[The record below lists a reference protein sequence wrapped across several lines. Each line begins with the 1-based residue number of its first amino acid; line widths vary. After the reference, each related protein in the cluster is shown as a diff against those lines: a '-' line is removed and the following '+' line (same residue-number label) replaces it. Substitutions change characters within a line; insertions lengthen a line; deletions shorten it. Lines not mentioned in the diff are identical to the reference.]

1 MFRISVADTGLGIAK
16 IKQQDL
22 FKSFERLGR
31 ETGDIEGTG
40 IGLVVTK
47 RMIDL
52 LGGEIGYHSEE
63 GKGSTFWID
72 VPLSREQAPVKKVP
86 RATKKTTRKTKPKSK
101 DDIAHIILYIED
113 NRANIQL
120 MERII
125 GQLDNTQLVTAYS
138 AELGLELA
146 ASKPP
151 DLILMDIN
159 LPGMSGIEALKQLRG
174 TTETKHIPV
183 FAITAAAMPDEM
195 EAGKKAGFNDYVTKP
210 INVGTCIRIIEEIL
224 YSIEISG

>member
-1 MFRISVADTGLGIAK
+1 
-16 IKQQDL
+16 
-22 FKSFERLGR
+22 
-31 ETGDIEGTG
+31 
-40 IGLVVTK
+40 
-47 RMIDL
+47 
-52 LGGEIGYHSEE
+52 
-63 GKGSTFWID
+63 
-72 VPLSREQAPVKKVP
+72 
-86 RATKKTTRKTKPKSK
+86 
-101 DDIAHIILYIED
+101 
-113 NRANIQL
+113 

-195 EAGKKAGFNDYVTKP
+195 EAGKKAGFNDYITKP

>member
-1 MFRISVADTGLGIAK
+1 MFWISVADTGLGIAE
-16 IKQQDL
+16 IKQQLL

-31 ETGDIEGTG
+31 ETGNIEGTG

-47 RMIDL
+47 RMIEL
-52 LGGEIGYHSEE
+52 LGGDIGYHSEE
-63 GKGSTFWID
+63 GKGSTFWVD
-72 VPLSREQAPVKKVP
+72 VPLSRKQAFVKKLP
-86 RATKKTTRKTKPKSK
+86 RATKKTTRKTKPNGK
-101 DDIAHIILYIED
+101 DDIAHIVLYIED

-125 GQLDNTQLVTAYS
+125 AQLDNTQLVTAYS

-146 ASKPP
+146 TS
-151 DLILMDIN
+151 N
-159 LPGMSGIEALKQLRG
+159 LPGMSGIEAPKQLRD

-183 FAITAAAMPDEM
+183 IAITAAVMSDEI

-210 INVGTCIRIIEEIL
+210 INVGTCIRIIEEML
-224 YSIEISG
+224 DSIEISD